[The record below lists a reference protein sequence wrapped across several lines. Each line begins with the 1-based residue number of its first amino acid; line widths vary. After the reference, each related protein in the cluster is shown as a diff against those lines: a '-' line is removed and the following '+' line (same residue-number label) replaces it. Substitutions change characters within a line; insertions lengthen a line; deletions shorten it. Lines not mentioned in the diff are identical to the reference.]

1 MQTLTYKIGADRRAL
16 VNNVQNF
23 QINFDSSKFNWVQA
37 RQYESTMRQVFANV
51 QNEDGTPF
59 DLTGCNI
66 WFEGI
71 LPDKVHKILD
81 ASHGI
86 ILDPLNG
93 QFRFDMPKQAFAVA
107 GSYVQAFFRI
117 MKDGDSVTTLEFDL
131 QVLADKVISGLI
143 PADYITPFEDLYGQ
157 LEVILTKA
165 GDDAKAL
172 LDTWKQNFANAVKT
186 MTDQTTLF
194 ATNGQTLINKWKQ
207 KFSDAVTAWNTNYA
221 DLVAAKNALTEQFA
235 ALSKQISDKNLVTT
249 DQIKMETL
257 AGLTLSVDTSGL
269 AINDYPRFKAWGYYN
284 GAGIPQTGDG
294 YFGVKDMF
302 DFDLKVT
309 LQDNGQTVIPY
320 FKTAEVTK
328 TLPEFNPNQITV
340 NNASDRKWVYL
351 VSDIATIGI
360 ECLNA
365 KFK

>member
-71 LPDKVHKILD
+71 LPDKVNKILD

-172 LDTWKQNFANAVKT
+172 FATWKQNFADAVKA

-194 ATNGQTLINKWKQ
+194 ETNGQALINEWKQ

-235 ALSKQISDKNLVTT
+235 ALSQQIADKNLVTT
-249 DQIKMETL
+249 DQIAFATL
-257 AGLTLSVDTSGL
+257 NDLKLSVDTSGL
-269 AINDYPRFKAWGYYN
+269 GIEDYPRFIAFGYYG

-294 YFGVKDMF
+294 YYGVPEMAPLE
-302 DFDLKVT
+302 LKVK
-309 LQDNGQTVIPY
+309 LQDNGQTAIPY
-320 FKTAEVTK
+320 LKTAEVAE
-328 TLPEFNPNQITV
+328 TLREFNATNMTV
-340 NNASDRKWVYL
+340 NKATSGGWVYL

-360 ECLNA
+360 QCLNA